1 MTKEHVEVAISRDG
15 ICNNQ
20 LGVLMFYVL
29 ARFWPQEREQIWVKT
44 STGIWCSPVR
54 LFAVAFDSTQ
64 GPAAA

>member
-1 MTKEHVEVAISRDG
+1 MAISQDG

-20 LGVLMFYVL
+20 MGVFFFFRFMFL
-29 ARFWPQEREQIWVKT
+29 LDSSPREREQIWVKT
-44 STGIWCSPVR
+44 SVGIWCSPVR